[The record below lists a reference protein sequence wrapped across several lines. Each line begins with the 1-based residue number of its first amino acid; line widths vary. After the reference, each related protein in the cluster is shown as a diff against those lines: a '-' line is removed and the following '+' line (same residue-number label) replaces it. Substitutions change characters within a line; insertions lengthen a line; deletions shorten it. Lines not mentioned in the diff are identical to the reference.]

1 MLTEQEKEFWNI
13 IETFETEGLLPYV
26 MLIGSW
32 AEYIYQ
38 DCIKSGF
45 KANLRTTDVD
55 FLYKNL
61 HQPKNKGIDIVKAL
75 EDKGFIYRQNRSSG
89 VAKFIKEG
97 ILDIEFLIR
106 VLGKGDPQHQKI
118 PSLGIVGIGL
128 RDVNMLERYPLVA
141 EVRGYKLIIPEPEIY
156 VLHKTL
162 ISSKRLKPEKKE
174 KDLDSVRDLLPYI
187 NKEHMKTMFSRLG
200 KNQQKAIEEN
210 NKNNLLSL
218 WE

>member
-38 DCIKSGF
+38 DCIMSGF